1 MNKLS
6 AFLYKT
12 FLSLCYMIAFA
23 SQALADD
30 RTCTPYHEVL
40 ADGKGDNFILKG
52 TYEIIAKA
60 CTNVAEFSWKQLAE
74 PLQVVIALA
83 GAIYIAVYTL
93 KNIGTFSQQ
102 DVSAYL
108 TNDKTGVILVGVKTG
123 AVIWLLGN
131 QSFLYEYIVG
141 LAVNTGMEIG
151 RLINGSSGISGAADN
166 IGGLFNQVIK
176 QIQAFNDE
184 IYSIVATGRVLLC
197 LGMLTDGFFL
207 INWHWFLIL
216 TGLVLYIYGWLI
228 VLSVSFYM
236 LDVLFR
242 LGVGAIV
249 LPLAVACGFS
259 KLTSNYT
266 KKTWDLFINVAFNF
280 VMLGV
285 VIKFTTSLL
294 QQCTI
299 GNIELAE
306 KLNIGEPLSDSDVE
320 LIEDIL
326 DGPNF
331 ILVTFCCLISFKL
344 FGEVEQIADKISS
357 TSSVGKLG
365 QQLGAAASAPVIK
378 GAKNLGSGA
387 WALGGDIRRET
398 GKSIKNSNTWV
409 GSAVRGTEQGIY
421 RTQRAV
427 SNAASKTEGFLF
439 GTGRNANLNIWKRGW
454 NAVKRA
460 F

>member
-1 MNKLS
+1 MNKIS
-6 AFLYKT
+6 AFLYR
-12 FLSLCYMIAFA
+12 LSFILLNILAFIPR
-23 SQALADD
+23 ALADD
-30 RTCTPYHEVL
+30 QTCDPYDVVL
-40 ADGKGDNFILKG
+40 ADGQGDNFILKG

-60 CTNVAEFSWKQLAE
+60 CSNVAAYSWDKLAE

-93 KNIGTFSQQ
+93 KNIGAFSQQ

-108 TNDKTGVILVGVKTG
+108 TNDKSGVILVGVKTG
-123 AVIWLLGN
+123 VVIWLLSN
-131 QSFLYEYIVG
+131 QSFLYKYIVG

-151 RLINGSSGISGAADN
+151 GLIGGGSSISASADN
-166 IGGLFNQVIK
+166 ISGLFAQVIH
-176 QIQAFNDE
+176 QIQLFNDE

-197 LGMLTDGFFL
+197 LGQLTDGFFL
-207 INWHWFLIL
+207 INWHWFLIF

-228 VLSVSFYM
+228 VISVSFYM
-236 LDVLFR
+236 LDILFR

-280 VMLGV
+280 IILGV
-285 VIKFTTSLL
+285 AIKFTTSLL

-299 GNIELAE
+299 GNVELSE
-306 KLNIGEPLSDSDVE
+306 KLNMGEPLSDSDVK

-331 ILVTFCCLISFKL
+331 LLVTFCCLISFKL

-365 QQLGAAASAPVIK
+365 QQLGAAATAPVIK
-378 GAKNLGSGA
+378 GAKNVGAGA
-387 WALGGDIRRET
+387 WHLGGDIRKET
-398 GKSIKNSNTWV
+398 GKTIKNSKTWA
-409 GSAVRGTEQGIY
+409 GSAIRGTERGLRRIHN
-421 RTQRAV
+421 AV
-427 SNAASKTEGFLF
+427 NTAASKTEGFLF
-439 GTGRNANLNIWKRGW
+439 GSGRHKHLAFWK
-454 NAVKRA
+454 
-460 F
+460 